1 MTNEKIK
8 DILLSLEKTDLDFSV
23 TQTGRVSKK
32 VNGLYTPATFEILLH
47 DKNFNTEN
55 ELIYTAIHEYTHH
68 LINCK
73 QKKLGIKVKNG
84 GKSHT
89 TEFWAKF
96 DDLLEKAVEAKI
108 YTRKRSED
116 LSDLIDEAKKIDH
129 EIVNLKKK
137 LGKILSEIHEKS
149 QKENIRYEDILS
161 HDLNISKNTAE
172 KCLRCQS
179 IEENYGQ
186 DELETVLKVK
196 DSQTRQDVIIGLK
209 KGKTINQVS
218 AAIKKDKNSSQY
230 EKLTKEKVRLE
241 KTIQQL
247 KVRLEIV
254 SEKLSAI

>member
-8 DILLSLEKTDLDFSV
+8 EILISLEKADIDFSV
-23 TQTGRVSKK
+23 TQTGRASKK

-47 DKNFNTEN
+47 DKNFTTEN

-68 LINCK
+68 LINCN
-73 QKKLGIKVKNG
+73 QKKFGIEVKNCSR
-84 GKSHT
+84 SHT

-108 YTRKRSED
+108 YTRERSED
-116 LSDLIDEAKKIDH
+116 LSSLIDEAKKIDC

-137 LGKILSEIHEKS
+137 LGKILSEIHDKS
-149 QKENIRYEDILS
+149 RKENIRYEDILS

-172 KCLRCQS
+172 KCLKSQS

-186 DELETVLKVK
+186 DALETVLKVK
-196 DSQTRQDVIIGLK
+196 DSQARQDIIAGLE

-218 AAIKKDKNSSQY
+218 AAIKKDKSSSPY
-230 EKLTKEKVRLE
+230 EKLTKEKARLE

-247 KVRLEIV
+247 EERLEIV
-254 SEKLSAI
+254 SETLSSM

>member
-8 DILLSLEKTDLDFSV
+8 EILLFLEKADIDFSV
-23 TQTGRVSKK
+23 TQTGRASRK

-73 QKKLGIKVKNG
+73 QKKLGIEVKNS

-108 YTRKRSED
+108 YTRERSED
-116 LSDLIDEAKKIDH
+116 LSDLIDEAKKIDR

-137 LGKILSEIHEKS
+137 LGKILAEIHEKS

-161 HDLNISKNTAE
+161 HDLNISKKTAE
-172 KCLRCQS
+172 KCLRSRS
-179 IEENYGQ
+179 IEKNYGQ
-186 DELETVLKVK
+186 DELETVLKIK
-196 DSQTRQDVIIGLK
+196 DSQTRQDVIIGLE

-230 EKLTKEKVRLE
+230 ERLAKEKARLE

-247 KVRLEIV
+247 KERLETV
-254 SEKLSAI
+254 SETLSSM

>member
-8 DILLSLEKTDLDFSV
+8 EILLSLEETDRDFSV
-23 TQTGRVSKK
+23 TQTGKASKK
-32 VNGLYTPATFEILLH
+32 VNGLYSPATFEILLH
-47 DKNFNTEN
+47 NKNFTTEN

-68 LINCK
+68 LISCK
-73 QKKLGIKVKNG
+73 QKKLGIEVKNG

-108 YTRKRSED
+108 YTRERSKD
-116 LSDLIDEAKKIDH
+116 LSALIEEAKEIDR

-149 QKENIRYEDILS
+149 QKENIRFEDILS

-172 KCLRCQS
+172 KCLKS
-179 IEENYGQ
+179 KNIEENFGQ
-186 DELETVLKVK
+186 DEMETVLKVK
-196 DSQTRQDVIIGLK
+196 DSQTRQDIIDGLK
-209 KGKTINQVS
+209 KGKTINQAS
-218 AAIKKDKNSSQY
+218 ASIKKDKNLSQY

-247 KVRLEIV
+247 EERLEIV
-254 SEKLSAI
+254 SEKLSGM

>member
-8 DILLSLEKTDLDFSV
+8 EILISLEKADIDFSV
-23 TQTGRVSKK
+23 TQTGRASKK
-32 VNGLYTPATFEILLH
+32 VNGLYKPATFEILLH
-47 DKNFNTEN
+47 DKNFTTEN

-73 QKKLGIKVKNG
+73 QKKLGIEVKNG

-108 YTRKRSED
+108 YTRERPED
-116 LSDLIDEAKKIDH
+116 LSALIDEAKKIDR
-129 EIVNLKKK
+129 EIVTLKKK

-172 KCLRCQS
+172 KCLKSQS

-196 DSQTRQDVIIGLK
+196 DSQTRQDVIAGLE

-218 AAIKKDKNSSQY
+218 ASIKKDKNSSQY

-241 KTIQQL
+241 KTIRQL
-247 KVRLEIV
+247 EERLEIV
-254 SEKLSAI
+254 SETLSSM

>member
-89 TEFWAKF
+89 IEFWAKF

-161 HDLNISKNTAE
+161 HDLNISKKTAE
-172 KCLRCQS
+172 KCLRSRS
-179 IEENYGQ
+179 IE
-186 DELETVLKVK
+186 
-196 DSQTRQDVIIGLK
+196 K
-209 KGKTINQVS
+209 KLRTG
-218 AAIKKDKNSSQY
+218 
-230 EKLTKEKVRLE
+230 
-241 KTIQQL
+241 
-247 KVRLEIV
+247 
-254 SEKLSAI
+254 

>member
-108 YTRKRSED
+108 YTRERSED
-116 LSDLIDEAKKIDH
+116 LSGLIDEAKKIDR

>member
-1 MTNEKIK
+1 MTNEEIK
-8 DILLSLEKTDLDFSV
+8 QTLISLEKSDIDFSV
-23 TQTGRVSKK
+23 TQTGRVSQK

-47 DKNFNTEN
+47 NKNFTTEN

-68 LINCK
+68 LISCK
-73 QKKLGIKVKNG
+73 QKKFGIEVKKG
-84 GKSHT
+84 GRSHT

-108 YTRKRSED
+108 YTRERSED
-116 LSDLIDEAKKIDH
+116 LSGLIDEAKKIDR

-196 DSQTRQDVIIGLK
+196 DSQTRQDVIIDLK
-209 KGKTINQVS
+209 KGKTINQIS
-218 AAIKKDKNSSQY
+218 EAIKKDKNSSPY
-230 EKLTKEKVRLE
+230 EKLTKEKARLE

-247 KVRLEIV
+247 KERLEIV

>member
-1 MTNEKIK
+1 MTNGKIK
-8 DILLSLEKTDLDFSV
+8 KVLLTLEKADIDFSV
-23 TQTGRVSKK
+23 TQTGKASKK
-32 VNGLYTPATFEILLH
+32 VNGLYTPATFEIFLH
-47 DKNFNTEN
+47 NKNFTTEN

-73 QKKLGIKVKNG
+73 QKKLGIEAKNG

-108 YTRKRSED
+108 YTRERSKD
-116 LSDLIDEAKKIDH
+116 LSSLIEEAKEIDR

-149 QKENIRYEDILS
+149 QEESIRFEDILS

-172 KCLRCQS
+172 KCLRS
-179 IEENYGQ
+179 KNIEENFSQ
-186 DELETVLKVK
+186 DEMETVLKVK
-196 DSQTRQDVIIGLK
+196 DSQTQQNIIDGLK
-209 KGKTINQVS
+209 KGKTINQAS
-218 AAIKKDKNSSQY
+218 ASIKKDKNLSKY

-247 KVRLEIV
+247 EERLEIV
-254 SEKLSAI
+254 SEKLSGM

>member
-1 MTNEKIK
+1 MTNEEIK
-8 DILLSLEKTDLDFSV
+8 QTLISLEKADIDFSV
-23 TQTGRVSKK
+23 TQTGRASQK

-47 DKNFNTEN
+47 NKNFTTEN

-68 LINCK
+68 LISCK
-73 QKKLGIKVKNG
+73 QKKFGIEVKKG
-84 GKSHT
+84 GRSHT

-108 YTRKRSED
+108 YTRERSED
-116 LSDLIDEAKKIDH
+116 LSGLIDEAKKIDR

-149 QKENIRYEDILS
+149 QEESIRFEDILS

-172 KCLRCQS
+172 KCLKTKN
-179 IEENYGQ
+179 IEENFGQ
-186 DELETVLKVK
+186 DEMETVLKVK
-196 DSQTRQDVIIGLK
+196 DSHTRQNIINGLK
-209 KGKTINQVS
+209 KGKTINQTSVS
-218 AAIKKDKNSSQY
+218 IKKDRSSSPY